1 MAGGFQATTEEIA
14 TLSRDVNNAKT
25 EFDGILRGVQST
37 CDTLRGSW
45 EGPAAV
51 AFARLMDRFQESQAK
66 LQQALSVI
74 GEGLAGTAQDMDT
87 REEEQGSGLG
97 SIASRL

>member
-1 MAGGFQATTEEIA
+1 MAGGFQATTDEIA
-14 TLSRDVNNAKT
+14 TLAKDVNNART

-45 EGPAAV
+45 DGPAAV
-51 AFARLMDRFQESQAK
+51 AFSRLMERYHESQVK
-66 LQQALSVI
+66 LQEALTVI

-87 REEEQGSGLG
+87 REDEQGSGLG